1 MRKRP
6 DYKGDSVVSERV
18 AADLMHACHRIGKGE
33 LHVPELH
40 GAFSVGAVSAQDA
53 YAAPMRSKDAP
64 RSRAADSHVR
74 ASLDRYTERAELQ
87 RKRRQLQADLEDL
100 NNAKASKES
109 ELASVNSAIADTLRG
124 SPTERS
130 PPRSIPP

>member
-1 MRKRP
+1 MWLANPNPNRNPNRNPNPNP
-6 DYKGDSVVSERV
+6 DP
-18 AADLMHACHRIGKGE
+18 H
-33 LHVPELH
+33 
-40 GAFSVGAVSAQDA
+40 Q
-53 YAAPMRSKDAP
+53 
-64 RSRAADSHVR
+64 VR

-124 SPTERS
+124 SPTESS

>member
-1 MRKRP
+1 MYADYGLEPGMMGPGGPPGPGNRGAHP
-6 DYKGDSVVSERV
+6 DPHPDPNPNPDHDPDPDPNPDPNPDPKPNPS
-18 AADLMHACHRIGKGE
+18 
-33 LHVPELH
+33 
-40 GAFSVGAVSAQDA
+40 Q
-53 YAAPMRSKDAP
+53 
-64 RSRAADSHVR
+64 VR

>member
-1 MRKRP
+1 MYICPHSYTYPNANPNPCICPYRNPNPNPNP
-6 DYKGDSVVSERV
+6 D
-18 AADLMHACHRIGKGE
+18 
-33 LHVPELH
+33 PN
-40 GAFSVGAVSAQDA
+40 Q
-53 YAAPMRSKDAP
+53 
-64 RSRAADSHVR
+64 VR

-124 SPTERS
+124 SPTESS

>member
-1 MRKRP
+1 MRASLANPNPYPYPYLEPEPEPEP
-6 DYKGDSVVSERV
+6 DPKPDRDPNPNPG
-18 AADLMHACHRIGKGE
+18 
-33 LHVPELH
+33 PE
-40 GAFSVGAVSAQDA
+40 Q
-53 YAAPMRSKDAP
+53 
-64 RSRAADSHVR
+64 VR

-124 SPTERS
+124 SPTESS